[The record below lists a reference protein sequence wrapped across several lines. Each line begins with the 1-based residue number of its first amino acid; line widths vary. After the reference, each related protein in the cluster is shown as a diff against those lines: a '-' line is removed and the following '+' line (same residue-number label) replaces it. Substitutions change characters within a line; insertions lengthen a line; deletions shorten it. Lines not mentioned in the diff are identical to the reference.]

1 MRFFTLTLLAATSAM
16 ELIVLPSSIRTLSG
30 HRDDFGSHHP
40 DVGAGGG
47 AVALR
52 DFGHL
57 ISLVTHDLR

>member
-1 MRFFTLTLLAATSAM
+1 MVSDR
-16 ELIVLPSSIRTLSG
+16 II
-30 HRDDFGSHHP
+30 P